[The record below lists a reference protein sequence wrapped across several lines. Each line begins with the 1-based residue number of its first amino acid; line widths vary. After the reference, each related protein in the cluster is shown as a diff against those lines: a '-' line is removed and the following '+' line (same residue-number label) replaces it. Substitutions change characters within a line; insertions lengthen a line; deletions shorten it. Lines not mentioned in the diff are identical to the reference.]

1 MKGKIVIMETY
12 LGVKLI
18 QARPMRR
25 GEYNTYRGWVV
36 PADENPDDEGF
47 LVEYTDGGK
56 SNHPGHTGYISW
68 SPADV
73 FRRAYRP
80 TRGLSFGLAVEAL
93 KESQR
98 VARKGWN
105 GKGMYLRF
113 VDKGEWDLHIKGELS
128 TLPLRQFIVMKTADD
143 QIVPWVA
150 SQTDILAEDWE
161 VL

>member
-1 MKGKIVIMETY
+1 METY

-18 QARPMRR
+18 QARPMSR
-25 GEYNTYRGWVV
+25 GDYNTYRGWVV

-47 LVEYTDGGK
+47 LVEYMDGGK

-80 TRGLSFGLAVEAL
+80 TVGLTFGLAIEAI
-93 KESQR
+93 KQGER
-98 VARKGWN
+98 VARAGWN
-105 GKGMYLRF
+105 GKGMWIEHVHEDSYDIF
-113 VDKGEWDLHIKGELS
+113 TSGSAGS
-128 TLPLRQFIVMKTADD
+128 LPLRAFIAMKTADD